1 MLLKRDSLKYI
12 FIYMQVGHGQ
22 RHLFKQYSLKTR
34 RFIGNTSMDPQLSF
48 LMANQGQVYQY
59 ILRHKTTA
67 FFDGLNCP
75 QQDLVVII
83 TWKGLICGNFA
94 HRQKNCAAVKKFF
107 SQLRKCSRSVL
118 IVLAKRLKQNPNYCS
133 NFRVKAL

>member
-34 RFIGNTSMDPQLSF
+34 RFIGNTSMDPQLSL

-75 QQDLVVII
+75 QQDLIVII
-83 TWKGLICGNFA
+83 T
-94 HRQKNCAAVKKFF
+94 
-107 SQLRKCSRSVL
+107 
-118 IVLAKRLKQNPNYCS
+118 
-133 NFRVKAL
+133 

>member
-107 SQLRKCSRSVL
+107 SQLRKCSCSVL

>member
-1 MLLKRDSLKYI
+1 MDNNCKVDLSFQNFLECLVMRTCIHELSNVILERSILLMLLKRDSLKYI
-12 FIYMQVGHGQ
+12 FIDMQVEHGQ

-48 LMANQGQVYQY
+48 LMANQGQVHQY

-75 QQDLVVII
+75 QQDLVVIL
-83 TWKGLICGNFA
+83 T
-94 HRQKNCAAVKKFF
+94 
-107 SQLRKCSRSVL
+107 
-118 IVLAKRLKQNPNYCS
+118 
-133 NFRVKAL
+133 